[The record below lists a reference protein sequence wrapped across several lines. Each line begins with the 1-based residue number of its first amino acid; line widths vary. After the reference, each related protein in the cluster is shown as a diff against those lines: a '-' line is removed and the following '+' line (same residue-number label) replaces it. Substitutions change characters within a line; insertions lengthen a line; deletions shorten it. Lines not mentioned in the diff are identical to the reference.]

1 MAGPLPALIR
11 RCGKRGFMWLRRQH
25 ALAAHG
31 GGPAPIHVPAAV
43 WLTETLLVMDRGTI
57 PVPSDHCG
65 PSGPLEGIMD
75 QHTRAS
81 HTRRSSAGRQGAAT
95 AAQRCSA
102 SIGVTSS
109 APEQCS
115 RSTDSGCVP
124 WLNGSRGRKALAHRV
139 SGGALDGSLAPE
151 LVSVELDICAHGPSP
166 AQGARLH
173 DQSEQRQRRS
183 HG

>member
-81 HTRRSSAGRQGAAT
+81 HTLRSSAGRQGAAT

-109 APEQCS
+109 ELPQLRSSGQCY
-115 RSTDSGCVP
+115 RSTDSGCFP

-139 SGGALDGSLAPE
+139 GGGALDGSLAPE
-151 LVSVELDICAHGPSP
+151 LVSVSLISAPMDQ
-166 AQGARLH
+166 AQPKALA
-173 DQSEQRQRRS
+173 ST
-183 HG
+183 